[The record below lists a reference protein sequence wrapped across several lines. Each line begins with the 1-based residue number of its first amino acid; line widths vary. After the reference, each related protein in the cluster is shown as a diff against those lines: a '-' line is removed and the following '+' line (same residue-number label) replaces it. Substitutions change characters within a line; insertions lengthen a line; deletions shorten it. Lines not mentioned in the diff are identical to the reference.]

1 MMLRNNPGVEQGLKN
16 AGFTILSLA
25 NNHIPN
31 FGEQG
36 LKDTFN
42 YLHQAGIYYVGA
54 GNNAEEAAAP
64 VFMTIKGTKFAFLA
78 YNDTDVVPPSYEA
91 TQNHAGTNFMR
102 PDRMTE
108 AIKRAK
114 QNADIIIVSMH
125 AGTEYTDDPNQSQIT
140 FAHAAIDAGAD
151 LVIGHHPHVIQP
163 LENYKG
169 KYILYSLGN
178 FVFDQM
184 WSEETRQGLTAKIF
198 FTKTGVQKIEFQP
211 ILIEDYSQPR
221 LLQDKEAEQI
231 LTQLKSPL
239 SKESIFISNNSVG
252 EFLSDTRKV
261 VYGTK
266 NIEGNFAKSQTID
279 LDKDGQMESYQL
291 NQGHLTISSAS
302 TTIWQSPQEWWVD
315 NFELAD
321 SNNDG
326 MSDINLSVWKS
337 GNFGPS
343 KPFWIAE
350 NDLSIKNHFF
360 VIDLVGKTTK
370 PIWQSSNLTAPN
382 CEFKIADI
390 DKDGKNDL
398 VVIEGDYAD
407 WPSCK
412 GKNIALWKWNGWG
425 FSNEWRSVSGTF
437 SNLEIEDQDKKR
449 TIAVDT
455 F

>member
-1 MMLRNNPGVEQGLKN
+1 
-16 AGFTILSLA
+16 
-25 NNHIPN
+25 
-31 FGEQG
+31 
-36 LKDTFN
+36 
-42 YLHQAGIYYVGA
+42 
-54 GNNAEEAAAP
+54 
-64 VFMTIKGTKFAFLA
+64 
-78 YNDTDVVPPSYEA
+78 
-91 TQNHAGTNFMR
+91 
-102 PDRMTE
+102 
-108 AIKRAK
+108 
-114 QNADIIIVSMH
+114 
-125 AGTEYTDDPNQSQIT
+125 
-140 FAHAAIDAGAD
+140 
-151 LVIGHHPHVIQP
+151 
-163 LENYKG
+163 
-169 KYILYSLGN
+169 
-178 FVFDQM
+178 
-184 WSEETRQGLTAKIF
+184 
-198 FTKTGVQKIEFQP
+198 
-211 ILIEDYSQPR
+211 
-221 LLQDKEAEQI
+221 
-231 LTQLKSPL
+231 
-239 SKESIFISNNSVG
+239 
-252 EFLSDTRKV
+252 
-261 VYGTK
+261 
-266 NIEGNFAKSQTID
+266 
-279 LDKDGQMESYQL
+279 MESYQL